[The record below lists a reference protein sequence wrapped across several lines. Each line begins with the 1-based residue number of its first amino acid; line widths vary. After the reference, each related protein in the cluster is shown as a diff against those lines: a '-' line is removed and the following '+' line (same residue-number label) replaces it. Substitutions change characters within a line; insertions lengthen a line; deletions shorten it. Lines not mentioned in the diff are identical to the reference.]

1 MSAAIDYSIR
11 QAEKHNK
18 RGDINTAKAVI
29 EKAIQKYPDNPRLRL
44 AARRLDK
51 KATRLCVRAILWHL
65 RHLRSVSIYFK
76 QSSGLLIKK
85 CSEIIEDDADIPSV
99 WNFLGIAQRFA
110 GFPMLAEISH
120 RKAWIQIQIFVRALA
135 IWKYLKDLKKFS
147 EAEDAHLKAAKI
159 ELKIRA
165 S

>member
-51 KATRLCVRAILWHL
+51 KGNAPLRKSHTIAPEAFEECEHL
-65 RHLRSVSIYFK
+65 FQTCLLYTSPSPRDQRGSRMP
-76 QSSGLLIKK
+76 SS
-85 CSEIIEDDADIPSV
+85 A
-99 WNFLGIAQRFA
+99 
-110 GFPMLAEISH
+110 
-120 RKAWIQIQIFVRALA
+120 
-135 IWKYLKDLKKFS
+135 
-147 EAEDAHLKAAKI
+147 
-159 ELKIRA
+159 
-165 S
+165 